1 MIRIVFVLVAIAAAI
16 AQFVAERP
24 AHAETA
30 AASVRELTLEQAL
43 AMAKKSNRNLTA
55 ERARLDQA
63 QANVDRAWT
72 VLFPTVAA
80 QGKYTR
86 NNAEFS
92 FPRIV
97 NGNPVLDQN
106 GRPTSL
112 TVQPWN
118 QLDGMISATLP
129 LLVPAAYPALKA
141 VNMNAKVTEEN
152 VRTAENSVLFG
163 VAQTFYSAAIAD
175 EVVGV
180 RKSNVQVARATLE
193 NAKTRFSAG
202 AVTKVDVERAEVAL
216 LRAEQ
221 FAREAALGREQT
233 YRALGTLIRLEG
245 PFQVRATSPTDTAA
259 TAKGADDLSMT
270 LRLRPE
276 FRALEATV
284 AAEEAEKR
292 SHGWRWAPS
301 LSGFGNARIFNYD
314 NFGGKHHS
322 WAVGVQ
328 VDWLIYDQGVR
339 DTQRR
344 LAAAIAAEVSA
355 RAEALSDTIRDD
367 LANGRRQLET
377 KTQAQQ
383 TFERSVALAKNTLDL
398 VRIQYEA
405 GQGTQ
410 VDLLQAQDS
419 LVAAQEALAQAHL
432 DVAVADLTLRR
443 AAGTFP

>member
-16 AQFVAERP
+16 AQFVTERP

-30 AASVRELTLEQAL
+30 GQGAAVRELTLEQAL
-43 AMAKKSNRNLTA
+43 AMAKKGNHSLVA
-55 ERARLDQA
+55 ERARLLQA

-72 VLFPTVAA
+72 VLFPTIAA

-86 NNAEFS
+86 NNLEMAF
-92 FPRIV
+92 
-97 NGNPVLDQN
+97 NG
-106 GRPTSL
+106 L
-112 TVQPWN
+112 TFQPIN
-118 QLDGMISATLP
+118 QLDAAVQGTLP
-129 LLVPAAYPALKA
+129 LLVPAAYPGLKA
-141 VNMNAKVTEEN
+141 VNMNAKATEEN
-152 VRTAENSVLFG
+152 VHAAENGLLFS
-163 VAQTFYSAAIAD
+163 VAQTFYASAIAD
-175 EVVGV
+175 EVVSV
-180 RKSNVQVARATLE
+180 RKSSIDVARATLE
-193 NAKTRFSAG
+193 NARTRYSAG

-221 FAREAALGREQT
+221 MAREAATGREQT
-233 YRALGTLIRLEG
+233 YRALGTLIQLDG
-245 PFQVRATSPTDTAA
+245 PFQVRAARPKEADV
-259 TAKGADDLSMT
+259 AKEADDLSMT

-276 FRALEATV
+276 FRALEATI
-284 AAEEAEKR
+284 AAEEAETR

-301 LSGFGNARIFNYD
+301 LSGFGNARVFNYD
-314 NFGGKHHS
+314 NFAGKS
-322 WAVGVQ
+322 YAWAAGVQ
-328 VDWLIYDQGVR
+328 LDWLIYDQGVR

-344 LAAAIAAEVSA
+344 LAGALAAEATA
-355 RAEALSDTIRDD
+355 RAEVLRDTIRDD

-383 TFERSVALAKNTLDL
+383 TFQRSVELAKNTLEL

>member
-1 MIRIVFVLVAIAAAI
+1 MIRIVFVLVALLAAI
-16 AQFVAERP
+16 VQLVEERP
-24 AHAETA
+24 AHAEA
-30 AASVRELTLEQAL
+30 AAGANVRELTLEQAL
-43 AMAKKSNRNLTA
+43 ALAKKANRGLVA
-55 ERARLDQA
+55 DRARLLQA
-63 QANVDRAWT
+63 QATVDRAWT
-72 VLFPTVAA
+72 VLFPTVVA
-80 QGKYTR
+80 QGRYTR
-86 NNAEFS
+86 NSDQFAFQTA
-92 FPRIV
+92 P
-97 NGNPVLDQN
+97 GTVL
-106 GRPTSL
+106 TI
-112 TVQPWN
+112 QPWN
-118 QLDGMISATLP
+118 QLDGVVQATMP

-141 VNMNAKVTEEN
+141 VNMNRTVTEEN
-152 VRTAENSVLFG
+152 VRATENNVLFT

-180 RKSNVQVARATLE
+180 RKSNIEVARATLA
-193 NAKTRFSAG
+193 NAKTRFASG
-202 AVTKVDVERAEVAL
+202 AVTKVDVERAEVAF

-221 FAREAALGREQT
+221 FAREAVLGREQT
-233 YRALGTLIRLEG
+233 YRALGTLIQLDG
-245 PFQVRATSPTDTAA
+245 AFQVHAPPPAEPTATKTP
-259 TAKGADDLSMT
+259 DDLGMT

-284 AAEEAEKR
+284 AAEEAEVR

-314 NFGGKHHS
+314 NFARKSYS
-322 WAVGVQ
+322 WAAGVQ
-328 VDWLIYDQGVR
+328 LDWVIYDQGVR

-344 LAAAIAAEVSA
+344 MAAAIAVEVAA
-355 RAEALSDTIRDD
+355 RADALRDSIRDD

-383 TFERSVALAKNTLDL
+383 TFERSVQLARNTLEL